1 MREIIFV
8 DGKYVNRQEAMLNV
22 AEPAVLYGFGVFET
36 MRCTQGRIVYF
47 KQHVQRLKR
56 SCGFVGIA
64 FTQSPGQIAAITKET
79 VRRNGHEDAAV
90 RLSLYKGQLHDHLVI
105 GVSKYQPPSIKQYSR
120 GFRCAISSF
129 TQNSLSALS
138 TIKST
143 SRLLY
148 QLAYQEAQQK
158 GFDEAIILNQ
168 RGFIT
173 EGSRSNI
180 FLVKKHL
187 LFTPAVSCGCL
198 RGITRHVVLDIA
210 KQYGMR
216 AFEKTLTL
224 QECYTADEAFLTSS
238 LMGIMPLRAIGR
250 TLIHKPQ
257 DAKTTPFFIQA
268 YKRLI
273 ENTKE
278 L

>member
-1 MREIIFV
+1 MKEIIFI
-8 DGKYVNRQEAMLNV
+8 DGEYVNRQEAMLNV
-22 AEPAVLYGFGVFET
+22 AEPAVLYGFGIFET
-36 MRCTQGRIVYF
+36 MRCAKGRIVYF
-47 KQHVQRLKR
+47 KQHMRRLKR

-64 FTQSPGQIAAITKET
+64 FRQSLGQIAAVTKET

-90 RLSLYKGQLHDHLVI
+90 RLSLYKGLLHDHLVI

-138 TIKST
+138 AIKST
-143 SRLLY
+143 NRLLY
-148 QLAYQEAQQK
+148 QLAYQEARKK
-158 GFDEAIILNQ
+158 GFDEAVILNQ

-173 EGSRSNI
+173 EGSRTNI
-180 FLVKKHL
+180 FLVKKHAL
-187 LFTPAVSCGCL
+187 LTPAVSCGCL
-198 RGITRHVVLDIA
+198 GGITRQAVLDIA
-210 KQYGMR
+210 KRDGMR

-224 QECYTADEAFLTSS
+224 KECYAADEAFLTNS

-250 TLIHKPQ
+250 TLIRKPQ
-257 DAKTTPFFIQA
+257 GAKMTAFFIQA
-268 YKRLI
+268 YKSLI